1 MLGTLTLGKKAKKA
15 KEAVGKLSDKLE
27 KLYDK
32 QKGTVKKLDEKDK
45 EIAQKNIDANKPKT
59 KSKQKVK
66 RPIYLKPIGPL
77 PKPSAKQVQV
87 TKAKQNRLKKQ
98 TKPKVEITTK
108 LAPKEQ
114 IEKFKKQQES
124 LKKSKV
130 TKPKAKQTQ
139 VTKAK
144 QNRAKK
150 QSKSKAKTGFVLQ
163 GNVVDKTPKLPTLKR
178 ESKALTVTNTSNNKS
193 KSFGN
198 SGQKTKTNVKKLL
211 SMKGAK
217 VFSKGPSKKKTGNI
231 ISRNKK
237 KLGALAVAGS
247 IPFAIDTDDSK
258 VKSKNKDIK
267 KIQSL
272 KKETAPKINKP
283 KTSKVDVKKLSKEK
297 KRTNITA
304 GGNTGFGPKGN
315 IFAKNEKDRKRLMD
329 LYGGTGSAAYKAAVK
344 GTQGNLSKKKLSEGT
359 KDKTIGSKPIS
370 VKTALNKKFKEKAKA
385 MNTLLQSTVKKPK
398 RNKTIVEKVFGGG
411 PKEEYN
417 IKKGRAS
424 KAAMKGAKAS
434 MKKEYPQLMKRVTK
448 KSTGGNLKSLP
459 PKSENPG
466 IHKLPAKVKMNMGF
480 KPMFGGGLVSS
491 FYDKPEKAEKH
502 KGNMNVARQVK
513 GYGKAKKKT

>member
-1 MLGTLTLGKKAKKA
+1 MDKK
-15 KEAVGKLSDKLE
+15 
-27 KLYDK
+27 
-32 QKGTVKKLDEKDK
+32 KGTSKKTTQKEKK
-45 EIAQKNIDANKPKT
+45 QLQKNIDANKG
-59 KSKQKVK
+59 KVTQIKK
-66 RPIYLKPIGPL
+66 RASNLK
-77 PKPSAKQVQV
+77 
-87 TKAKQNRLKKQ
+87 KKQ
-98 TKPKVEITTK
+98 TKPKQEVETSTK

-130 TKPKAKQTQ
+130 TKPKAKETQ
-139 VTKAK
+139 VTKSK

-237 KLGALAVAGS
+237 KLAALAVAGS

-315 IFAKNEKDRKRLMD
+315 IFAGNEKDRKRLMD

-359 KDKTIGSKPIS
+359 KDKTIGSNKDAMNNFRKKVKLFKKHKVYKNKFHNDGYKDSGGKFSDKKKKGNFTGKVIKPRKDYKASIVNPLGPRMS
-370 VKTALNKKFKEKAKA
+370 LESYDTMMENERKRELQKKRYGRKLKKGEIEVKT
-385 MNTLLQSTVKKPK
+385 
-398 RNKTIVEKVFGGG
+398 GGD
-411 PKEEYN
+411 
-417 IKKGRAS
+417 
-424 KAAMKGAKAS
+424 
-434 MKKEYPQLMKRVTK
+434 
-448 KSTGGNLKSLP
+448 LKSLP

-466 IHKLPAKVKMNMGF
+466 IHKLPAKAKMNMGF

-491 FYDKPEKAEKH
+491 FYDKPEKSEKH

>member
-1 MLGTLTLGKKAKKA
+1 MVATKMKLGAELLKLGKTKLTKKL
-15 KEAVGKLSDKLE
+15 KEADEKIENLLDK
-27 KLYDK
+27 K
-32 QKGTVKKLDEKDK
+32 KGTSKKTTQKEKK
-45 EIAQKNIDANKPKT
+45 QLQKNIDANKG
-59 KSKQKVK
+59 KVTQIKK
-66 RPIYLKPIGPL
+66 RASNLK
-77 PKPSAKQVQV
+77 
-87 TKAKQNRLKKQ
+87 KKQ
-98 TKPKVEITTK
+98 TKPKQEVEISTK

-114 IEKFKKQQES
+114 IEKFKKQQQS

-163 GNVVDKTPKLPTLKR
+163 GNVVDKTPKLPIKR
-178 ESKALTVTNTSNNKS
+178 KESKALTVTNTSSNTN
-193 KSFGN
+193 KSFGG
-198 SGQKTKTNVKKLL
+198 SGQKTKTNIDKLL
-211 SMKGAK
+211 TMKGAK

-237 KLGALAVAGS
+237 KLAALGVLGG
-247 IPFAIDTDDSK
+247 IPFAIDTEDSK
-258 VKSKNKDIK
+258 VKSKNMTNQKVVKDKPKVSKESVPSSIK
-267 KIQSL
+267 KDANISI
-272 KKETAPKINKP
+272 KKKMPK
-283 KTSKVDVKKLSKEK
+283 L

-344 GTQGNLSKKKLSEGT
+344 GTQGNLK
-359 KDKTIGSKPIS
+359 I
-370 VKTALNKKFKEKAKA
+370 
-385 MNTLLQSTVKKPK
+385 
-398 RNKTIVEKVFGGG
+398 
-411 PKEEYN
+411 
-417 IKKGRAS
+417 
-424 KAAMKGAKAS
+424 
-434 MKKEYPQLMKRVTK
+434 TK
-448 KSTGGNLKSLP
+448 KSTGGNLKSFP

-466 IHKLPAKVKMNMGF
+466 IHKLPAKAKMNMGF

-491 FYDKPEKAEKH
+491 FYDKAEKSEKH

>member
-1 MLGTLTLGKKAKKA
+1 MVATKVAKLGAELLNLGKTKLTKKL
-15 KEAVGKLSDKLE
+15 KEADEKIENLLDK
-27 KLYDK
+27 K
-32 QKGTVKKLDEKDK
+32 KGTSKKTTEKEK
-45 EIAQKNIDANKPKT
+45 KQLQKNIDANKG
-59 KSKQKVK
+59 KVTQIKK
-66 RPIYLKPIGPL
+66 RISNLK
-77 PKPSAKQVQV
+77 
-87 TKAKQNRLKKQ
+87 KKQ
-98 TKPKVEITTK
+98 TKPKQEVETSTK
-108 LAPKEQ
+108 LAPKELQ
-114 IEKFKKQQES
+114 EKFKKQQQS

-163 GNVVDKTPKLPTLKR
+163 GKVVDKTPKLPILRR
-178 ESKALTVTNTSNNKS
+178 ERKDLTVINKPKNKS
-193 KSFGN
+193 KSFGS
-198 SGQKTKTNVKKLL
+198 SGQKTKTDVNKLVN
-211 SMKGAK
+211 MKGAN
-217 VFSKGPSKKKTGNI
+217 VFSKAPSKTKTGNI
-231 ISRNKK
+231 FSRNKK
-237 KLGALAVAGS
+237 KLAALAVAS
-247 IPFAIDTDDSK
+247 TLPFAIDTDDSK

-304 GGNTGFGPKGN
+304 GGSTGFGPKGN

-359 KDKTIGSKPIS
+359 KDKTIGSNKDAMNDFRKKVKLFKKYGVYKNKFHNDGYKDSGGHINSKKPSDKKRADIYTGRTIRNKKNPS
-370 VKTALNKKFKEKAKA
+370 IGKTMRKNTKLKKNEIGVKT
-385 MNTLLQSTVKKPK
+385 
-398 RNKTIVEKVFGGG
+398 GGD
-411 PKEEYN
+411 
-417 IKKGRAS
+417 
-424 KAAMKGAKAS
+424 
-434 MKKEYPQLMKRVTK
+434 
-448 KSTGGNLKSLP
+448 LKSLKDLP
-459 PKSENPG
+459 DKSVNPG
-466 IHKLPAKVKMNMGF
+466 IHMLPAKAKINMGF
-480 KPMFGGGLVSS
+480 KPMFGGGLVAS
-491 FYDKPEKAEKH
+491 FYDKAEKSEKH

>member
-1 MLGTLTLGKKAKKA
+1 MVATKVGKVTKLGAELLNLGKTKLTKKMKEADEKIENLLDKKKGTAKKTTQ
-15 KEAVGKLSDKLE
+15 KEK
-27 KLYDK
+27 K
-32 QKGTVKKLDEKDK
+32 QL
-45 EIAQKNIDANKPKT
+45 QKNIDANKG
-59 KSKQKVK
+59 KVTQIKK
-66 RPIYLKPIGPL
+66 RASNLK
-77 PKPSAKQVQV
+77 
-87 TKAKQNRLKKQ
+87 KKQ
-98 TKPKVEITTK
+98 TKPKQEVETSTK
-108 LAPKEQ
+108 LASKELQ
-114 IEKFKKQQES
+114 EKFKKQQES

-130 TKPKAKQTQ
+130 TKPKTKQTQ

-163 GNVVDKTPKLPTLKR
+163 GDVVDKTPKLPTLKR
-178 ESKALTVTNTSNNKS
+178 ESKALTVTNTSNNKT

-198 SGQKTKTNVKKLL
+198 SGQKTKTDVNKLL

-237 KLGALAVAGS
+237 KLAALGVLGS
-247 IPFAIDTDDSK
+247 MPFAIDTDDSK

-491 FYDKPEKAEKH
+491 FYDKAEKSEKY